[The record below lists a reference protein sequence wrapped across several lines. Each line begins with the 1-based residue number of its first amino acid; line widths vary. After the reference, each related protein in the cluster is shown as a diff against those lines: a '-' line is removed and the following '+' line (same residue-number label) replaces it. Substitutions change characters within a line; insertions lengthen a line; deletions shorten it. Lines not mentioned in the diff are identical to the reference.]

1 MPDYIYCSNKRHAK
15 AGKTQALLVGEFN
28 AIWYPPMARVSP
40 PPVAGERVW
49 LIWRAD
55 DQAGPLLLGGGR
67 IAADSEGNALWTNR
81 TLPRVRQEAI
91 ALGYAGPL
99 NMAFLRLNNVV
110 PADTQPVEN
119 LGLVRTGL
127 RVATEEQ
134 VRVLSQLLPI
144 PE

>member
-1 MPDYIYCSNKRHAK
+1 MPDYIYCGNKRHAK

-28 AIWYPPMARVSP
+28 AIWYPPMSRVTP
-40 PPVAGERVW
+40 PPIAGERLW

-55 DQAGPLLLGGGR
+55 DHAEPLLLGGGR
-67 IAADSEGNALWTNR
+67 IVTDNEGNALWTNR

-91 ALGYAGPL
+91 AMGYTGPL

-110 PADTQPVEN
+110 PAHKQPVEN
-119 LGLVRTGL
+119 LGIVRTGL
-127 RVATEEQ
+127 RVATDLQ
-134 VRVLSQLLPI
+134 VQVLSQLLPI

>member
-1 MPDYIYCSNKRHAK
+1 MPDYIYCGTKRHAK
-15 AGKTQALLVGEFN
+15 AGKMQALLVGEFN
-28 AIWYPPMARVSP
+28 AIWYPPMARVTP

-67 IAADSEGNALWTNR
+67 IATDSEGNALWTNR

-91 ALGYAGPL
+91 TLGYTGPL
-99 NMAFLRLNNVV
+99 NMAFLRLNSVV
-110 PADTQPVEN
+110 AADIHPVDN
-119 LGLVRTGL
+119 LGIVRMGL
-127 RVATEEQ
+127 RMATDEQ
-134 VRVLSQLLPI
+134 IQVLSRLLPI